1 MDLWLFIIIFIPLA
15 LLIGI
20 ATASISF
27 TSWTLIVPLLYI
39 GLGFEIYDALYF
51 AILIDLFDSLILTIF
66 YSKRNY
72 IDYKLV
78 IKSVI
83 PMLFGAI
90 CGYFVLKNKFIS
102 NAGMFKGSLSYFI
115 LIISYFFFKNG
126 KKELKKSKQN
136 KGHKEQEENQ
146 KTEKKSEKIIA
157 QEIKNSKFHF
167 INHFQQFFHSHPN
180 GEIRKRLKLR
190 FENRFSGRFNKRLK
204 TGDFTSLPDSTRYS
218 VIFVGIFI
226 SGMLGGSFGI
236 GSGMNFTLLF
246 IFLLRMEH
254 LKATGTGSFLM
265 MILMVFAAI
274 FYFPFVNFAT
284 ILPNL
289 LIAIVFSGIGTAIGA
304 KYALKLKRYALN
316 YLVSGTLLFIG
327 IFALIQKIF
336 L

>member
-27 TSWTLIVPLLYI
+27 TSWTLIVPLLFV

-126 KKELKKSKQN
+126 KKELKKFKQN
-136 KGHKEQEENQ
+136 EEHKEHKENQ
-146 KTEKKSEKIIA
+146 KTEKKLEKIIA
-157 QEIKNSKFHF
+157 HEIKNSKFRF
-167 INHFQQFFHSHPN
+167 INRFQQFFHSHPK
-180 GEIRKRLKLR
+180 GKIRKRLRLR
-190 FENRFSGRFNKRLK
+190 FENRFSGRFNLRLK
-204 TGDFTSLPDSTRYS
+204 TRDFTSLPDSTRYS
-218 VIFVGIFI
+218 FIFVGIFI
-226 SGMLGGSFGI
+226 SGMLGGSLGI
-236 GSGMNFTLLF
+236 GSGINYLL
-246 IFLLRMEH
+246 
-254 LKATGTGSFLM
+254 
-265 MILMVFAAI
+265 LMV
-274 FYFPFVNFAT
+274 
-284 ILPNL
+284 
-289 LIAIVFSGIGTAIGA
+289 S
-304 KYALKLKRYALN
+304 
-316 YLVSGTLLFIG
+316 
-327 IFALIQKIF
+327 
-336 L
+336 